1 MKKLLLTLF
10 ALFTIYNLT
19 YSQTTYYI
27 DATGGNDSN
36 NGITPQ
42 TAWRSLNKVNNYSFN
57 TTSGNV
63 YVRLKKGQVWRET
76 LTPSRGG
83 TGENNRVIFCS
94 YGTGRRPQIL
104 GSNDLKSD
112 ISIWTD
118 MGSNVW
124 RRSLSSSPFY
134 VIFEKPNTATNWGY
148 IQSSSSACNSD
159 YKFYYSSGY
168 LYVYSVGNPASYY
181 DKIEAPA
188 RAFAVGEITVRYITL
203 DSLEIWGSQEAC
215 VRTSNGHYLTI
226 QNCDIHH
233 VGNVSVRDGGQGDL
247 LYIISSNAVVR
258 NNRIWEP
265 GSHGIYQGMYN
276 GYVGRNCL
284 YEGNYIANCYYTMID
299 IQHTGSAGSTY
310 GNAGGHIIR
319 NNYLIGDSMAQGSIY
334 NGAGAGIQVLGMRE
348 NGQNEWM
355 KNIRIYNNVLVGM
368 QWGINWTR
376 VADSIQVYNNT
387 FIDTDI
393 LMRETRED
401 GWPSVSGYYTPPTK
415 IWWKN
420 NIVYRSSG
428 SLISISNDTNKVF
441 DNNLWYSSSG
451 SPFNSG
457 GSSRNFTQWKSWI
470 KGDNNSVFANPMFV
484 QYTNKSSAKD
494 LRLQSTSPAINIGA
508 TLGVPYDRD
517 KNGISRP
524 QGNGYDAGAYEYT
537 ESSSGGGGGGTD
549 ITPPE
554 LQMAVL
560 INPTTVELTFSEGVN
575 QTAAENKGNYSITQ
589 GITVISSILL
599 STNKVK
605 LTTTEHQ
612 SNINYTV
619 TVNNLTDLSGNLISS
634 IKNNLQ
640 YSLIGDFVSPELMNA
655 TLNNPYSLTLSF
667 SEALEQVSATTSY
680 NYKID
685 NNIVVT
691 NTSISDDKK
700 KVNLTTSFHSAN
712 KNYTVTVNGVK
723 DLAGNLINLNKN
735 SFIYSYSGDST
746 PPEVISAELI
756 DSVNLEV
763 IFSEAVDSIDAA
775 KLSSYSI
782 DNNVI
787 VKNVKQ
793 SATLNK
799 VILNTTPHRTGV
811 LYTLVVKNLKD
822 LAGNLISDQNK
833 NSQQYLFANDISA
846 PTITQLQLNNTKSI
860 TIRFNE
866 RIDPSS
872 ANNKSNYKISNGVI
886 INQVQILP
894 DSTSVLLKTST
905 QQANINYTLTVS
917 NIKDR
922 SNNVINPNPCNNVYK
937 IIKSKGGKIQL
948 SVLSAYSTTWAA
960 NYFPEKTI
968 DGFGMSYPE
977 SRWKSNKTMPDTI
990 TYDLGETKS
999 VDSIRISFY
1008 KAESGRL
1015 YKYSVYSS
1023 ENNIVW
1029 KPVIS
1034 DIWSEASEW
1043 SEIEFDS
1050 IKAHY
1055 IKLVIKESNQSSIAS
1070 IWEFQSFGTKTITAY
1085 VDEKSKLTSFELA
1098 QNYPNPFNPSTKIQY
1113 SIPYLSDSE
1122 ALKKQHVTLKIYDIL
1137 GNEITTLVDD
1147 FVGSGVYEAE
1157 FNSSSV
1163 GQLSSGVYF
1172 YRLQAE
1178 SFMETKKMILLR

>member
-1 MKKLLLTLF
+1 MLKILATLSNLKKFIFSFL
-10 ALFTIYNLT
+10 IIINIQNLNA
-19 YSQTTYYI
+19 QTTYYI

-560 INPTTVELTFSEGVN
+560 KDSTTLVIEFSEN
-575 QTAAENKGNYSITQ
+575 MDKSSTENISNYSISNGVSVLTASL
-589 GITVISSILL
+589 INTVVTL
-599 STNKVK
+599 STTAH
-605 LTTTEHQ
+605 LPG
-612 SNINYTV
+612 NYIV
-619 TVNNLTDLSGNLISS
+619 TVKNVKDLSGNNIDTGHNSAS
-634 IKNNLQ
+634 YQMENVPIENQ
-640 YSLIGDFVSPELMNA
+640 MSV
-655 TLNNPYSLTLSF
+655 LT
-667 SEALEQVSATTSY
+667 V
-680 NYKID
+680 
-685 NNIVVT
+685 
-691 NTSISDDKK
+691 K
-700 KVNLTTSFHSAN
+700 KVIASEIS
-712 KNYTVTVNGVK
+712 
-723 DLAGNLINLNKN
+723 
-735 SFIYSYSGDST
+735 
-746 PPEVISAELI
+746 EV
-756 DSVNLEV
+756 
-763 IFSEAVDSIDAA
+763 
-775 KLSSYSI
+775 
-782 DNNVI
+782 
-787 VKNVKQ
+787 Q
-793 SATLNK
+793 HT
-799 VILNTTPHRTGV
+799 
-811 LYTLVVKNLKD
+811 
-822 LAGNLISDQNK
+822 
-833 NSQQYLFANDISA
+833 
-846 PTITQLQLNNTKSI
+846 
-860 TIRFNE
+860 
-866 RIDPSS
+866 
-872 ANNKSNYKISNGVI
+872 
-886 INQVQILP
+886 
-894 DSTSVLLKTST
+894 
-905 QQANINYTLTVS
+905 
-917 NIKDR
+917 
-922 SNNVINPNPCNNVYK
+922 
-937 IIKSKGGKIQL
+937 
-948 SVLSAYSTTWAA
+948 
-960 NYFPEKTI
+960 PEKTI
-968 DGFGMSYPE
+968 DGKGYYQGDPD
-977 SRWKSNKTMPDTI
+977 SRWAGLGMPQWLV
-990 TYDLGETKS
+990 YDLGKAK
-999 VDSIRISFY
+999 VINALKLSFY
-1008 KAESGRL
+1008 NWNNGRL
-1015 YKYSVYSS
+1015 YHYSVQVSNDSLSWNTIVNDS
-1023 ENNIVW
+1023 ESLPQEWTTCNFSTLECRYIKIIFLNNTENSW
-1029 KPVIS
+1029 AGL
-1034 DIWSEASEW
+1034 W
-1043 SEIEFDS
+1043 EIE
-1050 IKAHY
+1050 I
-1055 IKLVIKESNQSSIAS
+1055 LGKESVSDVKNDNSLP
-1070 IWEFQSFGTKTITAY
+1070 
-1085 VDEKSKLTSFELA
+1085 EKFALE
-1098 QNYPNPFNPSTKIQY
+1098 QNYPNPFNPSTKIKFE
-1113 SIPYLSDSE
+1113 IPSQSNIK
-1122 ALKKQHVTLKIYDIL
+1122 LKVFNIL
-1137 GNEITTLVDD
+1137 GAEVAELVNETKTP
-1147 FVGSGVYEAE
+1147 GQYEVE
-1157 FNSSSV
+1157 FNA
-1163 GQLSSGVYF
+1163 QNLSSGVYF
-1172 YRLQAE
+1172 YTLQTE
-1178 SFMETKKMILLR
+1178 NFIQTKKMILLK